1 MRGAIRRLLRDQ
13 RGQTTSE
20 YMLLLAVIVF
30 QLVVIYYMLAPA
42 LRGGFVD
49 LAQRIMRMKP

>member
-1 MRGAIRRLLRDQ
+1 MRALIRLIWRDQ
-13 RGQTTSE
+13 RGQTTTE

-30 QLVVIYYMLAPA
+30 QIVVIYYLLAPA
-42 LRGGFVD
+42 VRGGFVD